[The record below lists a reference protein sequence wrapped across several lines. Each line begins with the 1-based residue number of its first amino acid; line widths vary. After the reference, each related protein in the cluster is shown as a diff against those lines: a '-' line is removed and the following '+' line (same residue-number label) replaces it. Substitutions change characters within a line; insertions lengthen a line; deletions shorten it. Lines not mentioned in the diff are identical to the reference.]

1 MCCVTLARA
10 TFNDLVHV
18 PHPSFVIP
26 IFRAPTTLSTTIKS
40 TPKLLSTLLRHEQI
54 DFFQTTT
61 TTKTMINQ
69 QTFENLIL
77 TNTIV
82 AAFCIV
88 LMITLAGFLLF
99 LLIPSIRRRWAS
111 GKEKNIEK
119 KAEDI
124 SQLSPQSSFHHF
136 TLGPSRLNP
145 IFEPTTTATPAT
157 ATTTTTTQ
165 FGTLFH
171 PTTTATT
178 LLHPTFWTQL
188 TPTSLLSATPIPQ
201 PPTQTSSNPPT
212 PSLRHHQSST
222 PASISSPPTPP
233 QQQHQQQ
240 QTSSISNSISSKPP
254 LPAHPPM
261 TTTVKSMR
269 KR

>member
-1 MCCVTLARA
+1 MCCERLTRA
-10 TFNDLVHV
+10 TLNDLFHV

-26 IFRAPTTLSTTIKS
+26 IFRAPTTLSTTIA
-40 TPKLLSTLLRHEQI
+40 
-54 DFFQTTT
+54 TTT
-61 TTKTMINQ
+61 TTKIISTILKHEEIFSPTSPQTSPMINQ

-88 LMITLAGFLLF
+88 LMITLTGFLLF
-99 LLIPSIRRRWAS
+99 LLIPSIRRRWLN
-111 GKEKNIEK
+111 GKSSKETLKTDE
-119 KAEDI
+119 I
-124 SQLSPQSSFHHF
+124 SPISPQPSFHHF

-145 IFEPTTTATPAT
+145 IFEPTPGTSTA

-178 LLHPTFWTQL
+178 LLHPTFWTPL
-188 TPTSLLSATPIPQ
+188 TPTSLLST
-201 PPTQTSSNPPT
+201 
-212 PSLRHHQSST
+212 T
-222 PASISSPPTPP
+222 PAPSQQYQHPPTPP
-233 QQQHQQQ
+233 SASVRQHFPMNSSSSSLQQQ
-240 QTSSISNSISSKPP
+240 QQQIQPSTPTLSSNPGKPP
-254 LPAHPPM
+254 LPSHPP
-261 TTTVKSMR
+261 TTSSRSMR